1 MWKVNAYK
9 AMIIDGIYILCV
21 LLDNLDL
28 KILRKK
34 ELYHMYISMNEQ
46 RLICAN
52 NNNLQ
57 GEGLESKNEMLF
69 F

>member
-1 MWKVNAYK
+1 MC
-9 AMIIDGIYILCV
+9 I

-34 ELYHMYISMNEQ
+34 ELYRMYISMNEQ
-46 RLICAN
+46 RLMCAN

-57 GEGLESKNEMLF
+57 VEGLESKNEMF
-69 F
+69 FFWN